1 MRKSVKIVG
10 AMAFKVFLSYSTDP
24 DEQVIVWR
32 LQTLATASGIHVY
45 VPQRHFPRVKP
56 MPSDEVKSA
65 IDESNCVLA
74 LITTNT
80 SAEVE
85 NELSYALASHK
96 LVIPIV
102 ENTVRLNPELLA
114 KFPRGVFSFS
124 RHQVPGRIENDVVM
138 FLKQEKL
145 SKENQNLVG
154 ALVAVGLGLLLLV
167 ALTKE

>member
-1 MRKSVKIVG
+1 MRKSVKIVD

-24 DEQVIVWR
+24 DKQVIVWR

-45 VPQRHFPRVKP
+45 VPQRHFPRVNTKL
-56 MPSDEVKSA
+56 SDEVKRA

-74 LITTNT
+74 LITTST
-80 SAEVE
+80 TGEVE
-85 NELSYALASHK
+85 NELNYAWERNR

-102 ENTVRLNPELLA
+102 ESAVRLNPELLA

-124 RHQVPGRIENDVVM
+124 RLQVPGKIENDVVT
-138 FLKQEKL
+138 FLKNEKL